1 MRKGIEKDNLI
12 KDIEKLEYQ
21 NNEINKDLSV
31 FYSIKKDLEKS
42 YTSPTSQGDVDNA
55 FQRKVNTLRTNRE
68 NEIRLLKDKVTLYT
82 NVTKKTEK
90 VFSSVKTSIK
100 IE

>member
-31 FYSIKKDLEKS
+31 FYSIKK
-42 YTSPTSQGDVDNA
+42 N
-55 FQRKVNTLRTNRE
+55 
-68 NEIRLLKDKVTLYT
+68 
-82 NVTKKTEK
+82 
-90 VFSSVKTSIK
+90 
-100 IE
+100 